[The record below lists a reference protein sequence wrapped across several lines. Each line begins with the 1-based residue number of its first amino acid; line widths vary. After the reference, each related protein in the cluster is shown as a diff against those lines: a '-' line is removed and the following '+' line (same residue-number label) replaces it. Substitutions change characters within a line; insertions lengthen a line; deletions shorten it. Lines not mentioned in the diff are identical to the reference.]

1 MIGCLLASIVLGAL
15 AGIVV
20 APASSSH
27 ATDPLSASW
36 SGTMDRDERLV
47 ELADRVASILRK
59 HGGWGRAERPLIQ
72 AVREGILA
80 SQVEVADGS
89 IDSIVGHLRLHIPDD
104 AGPQTVHGPLSDRF
118 RNVRAIGNEAG
129 TSDEY
134 VQMMARSC
142 GIDIAVQIAVAAT
155 FPPPALDRREEIRA
169 AATREV
175 ELAYECL
182 QAALDATASGAAYQS
197 VIESWR
203 KTAMSTLVDMHG
215 HPLNIRLMNGMTRG
229 DLGDVSDES
238 KSRLYAQSIEELSR
252 VGESSR
258 GLDRQH
264 QLFQEHPDTAIPPA
278 GKNGTLWR
286 DVESLNRAINDVIAE
301 TLPVHTKPSLV
312 NQAVMWS
319 FAEKAK
325 AMFDEATKQKNLDWM
340 HRMGRPIHGDWRD
353 DQLRSGGLRLGNFE
367 QLLQAGG
374 IQWLDGIVVVP
385 AEPGTPLDEDE
396 PVIRP

>member
-1 MIGCLLASIVLGAL
+1 MTGCRLASIVLGTL

-20 APASSSH
+20 VPASSSH

-36 SGTMDRDERLV
+36 SGAVDRDERLV
-47 ELADRVASILRK
+47 ELADRVTSVLRK
-59 HGGWGRAERPLIQ
+59 HGGWGRAEPPLIQ

-104 AGPQTVHGPLSDRF
+104 AGPKTVQGPLSDRF

-134 VQMMARSC
+134 VQLMARSC
-142 GIDIAVQIAVAAT
+142 GIDIAGQIAVAAT
-155 FPPPALDRREEIRA
+155 FPPPALDRRQEIRA

-197 VIESWR
+197 VIETWR

-215 HPLNIRLMNGMTRG
+215 HPLNIWLMNGMTRG
-229 DLGDVSDES
+229 DLDDLSDES
-238 KSRLYAQSIEELSR
+238 KSKLYAESIEELSQ
-252 VGESSR
+252 GDDPSET
-258 GLDRQH
+258 LDGQH
-264 QLFQEHPDTAIPPA
+264 QFFQENSDWATPPD
-278 GKNGTLWR
+278 GENGALWR
-286 DVESLNRAINDVIAE
+286 WVEKLNSNIFYVIDR
-301 TLPVHTKPSLV
+301 TLPVHTEPSLV
-312 NQAVMWS
+312 KEAVMWS
-319 FAEKAK
+319 FAEKSKTLA
-325 AMFDEATKQKNLDWM
+325 DEAAKQKNLDDR
-340 HRMGRPIHGDWRD
+340 HRLGKPIHDDWRD
-353 DQLRSGGLRLGNFE
+353 EPRFMRLRTFE

>member
-1 MIGCLLASIVLGAL
+1 MIGCRLASIVLGAL

-20 APASSSH
+20 APASLSH

-36 SGTMDRDERLV
+36 SGAVDRDERLV
-47 ELADRVASILRK
+47 ELADRVASVLRK
-59 HGGWGRAERPLIQ
+59 HGGWGRAEPPLIQ

-80 SQVEVADGS
+80 SPLEIADGS

-142 GIDIAVQIAVAAT
+142 GIDIAGQIAVAAT

-203 KTAMSTLVDMHG
+203 QTAMSTLVDMHG

-229 DLGDVSDES
+229 DLDDVSDES
-238 KSRLYAQSIEELSR
+238 KSKRYENYIDELSR
-252 VGESSR
+252 VGESSG

-264 QLFQEHPDTAIPPA
+264 QLFQKYPDRAIPPA

-286 DVESLNRAINDVIAE
+286 EVESLNRAINDVIAK

-312 NQAVMWS
+312 RKAVRWS

-325 AMFDEATKQKNLDWM
+325 TLFDEAAKQRTLDYRYGLGM
-340 HRMGRPIHGDWRD
+340 PIHGDWRD
-353 DQLRSGGLRLGNFE
+353 EQMFLRLRNFE